1 MPSSPDSSCPTAPA
15 SSSLG
20 VGVSAG
26 LGVCAAVTPCCLAL
40 AWQLGLSELSRTVL
54 TSPTSPVSWQ
64 QMVNGDMGWSA
75 CSASPPPEI
84 QALKPRNTD
93 PPTQYCTGLEVAI
106 YQATVVTSANTYTAL
121 TVGHSPL
128 HDCCNDP
135 MRQTLRHPFCKRGIL
150 RPERRGSALN
160 SSLI

>member
-1 MPSSPDSSCPTAPA
+1 MSHSSCQFLPR
-15 SSSLG
+15 G
-20 VGVSAG
+20 GGVSRAG
-26 LGVCAAVTPCCLAL
+26 GLCCCHSLLFGSGLAAGPLRAQQDSADIPNLACFLATDGERGHGV
-40 AWQLGLSELSRTVL
+40 
-54 TSPTSPVSWQ
+54 VSLL
-64 QMVNGDMGWSA
+64 
-75 CSASPPPEI
+75 CFPPPPEI